1 MSTPDIAESFGTGDW
16 EFTPQVVQ
24 VFDEHVR
31 ASVPHY
37 DVFQDLVVAASDWLV
52 PANGTVVDIGASTGT
67 TVAAMLDRHPAR
79 NAHAHLYDE
88 SATMLAQA
96 RQKIG
101 EENLRVKYHARR
113 VETGPLD
120 HDAAD
125 FTVSLFTLQFMPYP
139 ARIRT
144 LRAAR
149 SGSAASGALFV
160 AEKLRL
166 PDSRW
171 AELAGDLS
179 HDWKA
184 ENGIADT
191 AIRAKA
197 QALRGVLR
205 PYSMDAL
212 LASITTAGW
221 VDPEVIFR
229 WHQWV
234 LVGAFATHDGR

>member
-1 MSTPDIAESFGTGDW
+1 
-16 EFTPQVVQ
+16 
-24 VFDEHVR
+24 
-31 ASVPHY
+31 
-37 DVFQDLVVAASDWLV
+37 
-52 PANGTVVDIGASTGT
+52 
-67 TVAAMLDRHPAR
+67 
-79 NAHAHLYDE
+79 
-88 SATMLAQA
+88 
-96 RQKIG
+96 
-101 EENLRVKYHARR
+101 
-113 VETGPLD
+113 
-120 HDAAD
+120 
-125 FTVSLFTLQFMPYP
+125 
-139 ARIRT
+139 
-144 LRAAR
+144 
-149 SGSAASGALFV
+149 
-160 AEKLRL
+160 
-166 PDSRW
+166 
-171 AELAGDLS
+171 LAGDLS